1 MTEFHV
7 LRARFESAMDGTAKC
22 GAVALLLGV
31 PTSIALVNIGIL
43 LILIGWFLSGRWR
56 WKLDVIRHNPITL
69 PAVLLSVLVLVGI
82 TYTNAPRAYLGH
94 HLYVYSKLPLMLML
108 LTLFHDPRW
117 QRRGLLAFAL
127 GSLITVVSTY
137 ANIWFEVPWSDS
149 NNQGFGVTHH
159 VFNDYIAQGL
169 AMSFFTALAVSI
181 ALDARTSWKRWAW
194 VLMAVVT
201 VFSITHLLQGR
212 TGQVV
217 LLAMFC
223 ALAWVAAPT
232 AWRARALVLVAL
244 ATVLLFLSSPLLRER
259 VTSMLTE
266 FSQYTDAGVLTTST
280 GFRLDMWKNALEMF
294 MASPLWGHGTAS
306 YRVMTEQIYTDPGV
320 CAVSCFHPHNQFL
333 FLAVEFGVPGLVAY
347 VMLMQRSLVAA
358 FGLSVRYR
366 NLLVAFLAILFV
378 DSFINGPFWVTT
390 ERHLFASVL
399 PLLMAGW
406 RLPAQAAGLS
416 PAMERAA

>member
-1 MTEFHV
+1 
-7 LRARFESAMDGTAKC
+7 MDITAKS

-56 WKLDVIRHNPITL
+56 WKFDVIRHNPITL
-69 PAVLLSVLVLVGI
+69 PTVLLSLLVLVGI

-127 GSLITVVSTY
+127 GSVITVVSTY
-137 ANIWFEVPWSDS
+137 ANIWFQVPWSDS

-169 AMSFFTALAVSI
+169 AMSFFTALALVM
-181 ALDARTSWKRWAW
+181 ALNARTLLQRWGW
-194 VLMAVVT
+194 VLVAAFT

-232 AWRARALVLVAL
+232 AWRGRALALVAL

-259 VTSMLTE
+259 VTSMLSE

-306 YRVMTEQIYTDPGV
+306 YRAMTELIYTDPGV

-333 FLAVEFGVPGLVAY
+333 FLAVEFGVAGLVAY

-358 FGLSVRYR
+358 FELNVRYR

-406 RLPAQAAGLS
+406 RRPAQAAGLS

>member
-1 MTEFHV
+1 
-7 LRARFESAMDGTAKC
+7 MDGTAKC